1 MTAMIKLTQHE
12 QHLTGL
18 CGPPTRAASYLL
30 PALATLLIHGA
41 VAALLLPDWQPGLTA
56 APVANTVQTRLV
68 TLPRLAPAAP
78 IVEPMVEPIVEPTVE
93 PPAPPIEA
101 PVEPPPIAEPVRA
114 PEPDQ
119 TAIARKRAQERERE
133 KQAEQRRLQEQR
145 QAEQARLEQQ
155 RAEQARAEQQRI
167 EQERVAA
174 EHAAAQRALQAQ
186 REAAQRERQAAAADS
201 AQYLPIS
208 KQAPD
213 YPRRALD
220 QQKEGDCVVEY
231 TVTASGTVANPTV
244 VDGACDPIFARPSI
258 ASASRFRYQPRI
270 IDGKAVAVPGVRNTF
285 RFRIENAQ

>member
-18 CGPPTRAASYLL
+18 CGPPTRATSYLL

-41 VAALLLPDWQPGLTA
+41 AAALLLSDWQPGLTA
-56 APVANTVQTRLV
+56 APVAHTVQTRLV
-68 TLPRLAPAAP
+68 TLPRLAPAEP
-78 IVEPMVEPIVEPTVE
+78 IIEPMAEPIVEPPVE
-93 PPAPPIEA
+93 PPAPPLDA
-101 PVEPPPIAEPVRA
+101 PVEPPPITEPA

-119 TAIARKRAQERERE
+119 AAIARKQAQERERE
-133 KQAEQRRLQEQR
+133 KQAELRGLQEQR
-145 QAEQARLEQQ
+145 QAEQARLDRQ

-167 EQERVAA
+167 EQERIAA

-231 TVTASGTVANPTV
+231 TVTASGTVANPRV
-244 VDGACDPIFARPSI
+244 VHGACDPIFARPSI